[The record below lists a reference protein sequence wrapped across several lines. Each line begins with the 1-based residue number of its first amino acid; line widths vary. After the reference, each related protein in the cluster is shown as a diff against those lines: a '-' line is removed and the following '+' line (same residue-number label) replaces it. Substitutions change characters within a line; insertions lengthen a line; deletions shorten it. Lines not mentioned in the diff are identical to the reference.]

1 MKGIYRMLKQRKS
14 PKSEAV
20 ILILIFVV
28 MLITR
33 LYHIDSAP
41 LEMAESWRQADT
53 ESIARNFAEYKFNI
67 LYPNFNYDGPLP
79 NIPAL
84 EFQVTT
90 FAIAIL
96 YKLFGFNYLWARL
109 IPLCFFFFS
118 AIFLYAFSKKYLG
131 RIGGLFSLVA
141 YAAIPINVYYSRA
154 IMPEAAGLMFF
165 IGGLYYF
172 DYWLPSKKLSAFIAA
187 SVLTALALMTKP
199 VTIFIA
205 IPMLYLCIRE
215 HKWECLVKKEF
226 WAYALLTLGLAITYY
241 CVSIP
246 LADYKFSQDLAQN
259 VLFRRLPTA
268 ILDPSAYIFL
278 YENLIRLLTPVGI
291 ALGLIGLFSLKKNQL
306 IIFIWFIAMVLEL
319 LLVVTVIRA
328 YYYLIF
334 FAVPCCMLIG
344 QGLSYLYSR
353 VQSRIFSVILL
364 MFLILNSFMIVRPMY
379 TINTAMQTQVKL
391 VEQFTSKEDLLVVG
405 SIDPCLLGI
414 SGRKGWRFNL
424 DMYPDIPRNAY
435 EELNYY
441 IKNGGK
447 YFVPIQGKIFKD
459 KNGEILEYLD
469 KNYEK
474 IEAIKGYPIY
484 KLQ

>member
-1 MKGIYRMLKQRKS
+1 MLKQLKS
-14 PKSEAV
+14 SKFETL
-20 ILILIFVV
+20 ILLLIFVV
-28 MLITR
+28 MLLTR

-41 LEMAESWRQADT
+41 LEIEEGWRQGDT
-53 ESIARNFAEYKFNI
+53 ESIARNFVEYKFNI

-109 IPLCFFFFS
+109 VPICFFFFS
-118 AIFLYAFSKKYLG
+118 AVFLYLFSEKYLG
-131 RIGGLFSLVA
+131 RTGGLFSLVA
-141 YAAIPINVYYSRA
+141 YAAIPVNVYYSRA

-172 DYWLPSKKLSAFIAA
+172 DYWLSSRKLSILITA
-187 SVLTALALMTKP
+187 SIFTALALMTKP
-199 VTIFIA
+199 MTIFIA

-215 HKWECLVKKEF
+215 YKWNWLVKREF
-226 WAYALLTLGLAITYY
+226 WVYALLTLGLAITYY
-241 CVSIP
+241 RISIP

-259 VLFRRLPTA
+259 VLFRKLPTA
-268 ILDPSAYIFL
+268 ILDPKAYIFL
-278 YENLIRLLTPVGI
+278 YKSLMRLLTPAGI
-291 ALGLIGLFSLKKNQL
+291 VLVLAGIFSLQKNQL
-306 IIFIWFIAMVLEL
+306 IILVWFAAMLLEL
-319 LLVVTVIRA
+319 LLVVTAIRV

-334 FAVPCCMLIG
+334 FAVPCCILIG
-344 QGLSYLYSR
+344 QGLSHLYSR
-353 VQSRIFSVILL
+353 VNSRIFSVILL
-364 MFLILNSFMIVRPMY
+364 MLLLVNSFTIVRPMY
-379 TINTAMQTQVKL
+379 TINTAMQTQVRL
-391 VEQFTSKEDLLVVG
+391 VEQNTDKEDLLVVG
-405 SIDPCLLGI
+405 SLDPCLLGI
-414 SGRKGWRFNL
+414 SGRRGWRFNL
-424 DMYPDIPRNAY
+424 DIYPEIPRNPI

-441 IKNGGK
+441 ISNGAK

-459 KNGEILEYLD
+459 ENGEILEYLD

-474 IEAIKGYPIY
+474 IEAVKSYPMY